1 MGLGF
6 FRAALI
12 LGLIFSLVDV
22 APAAQIKIATLAPE
36 GSDWMKTLRA
46 GSKEVAQKTQK
57 RVEFKFYPGGVMGN
71 DRAVLQKIRVGQ
83 LHGGAVTTGSL
94 AKFYSDAEIYKLP
107 LKFRSFQEVDY
118 VRKRMDPLILEGLER
133 GGMVSFGVVEGGFA
147 YVMTSKPILT
157 LDDLQNCK
165 VWLPED
171 DTIALETLKILG
183 IDPIPLSLGDV
194 RAGLQTG
201 LIDTVASPP
210 IGAIA
215 LQWHTQVKYLVNL
228 PFLYISGTL
237 AVNRKPFLKFSNED
251 QKVVREVMGRVSQQM
266 DRQNRD
272 SNIKAR
278 EALRQQGIQFIDLP
292 PATVQVLQVKAIEV
306 TGRLIEKGVLSRQV
320 VDLLEEYLKEYR
332 SQSGS

>member
-1 MGLGF
+1 MRGT
-6 FRAALI
+6 FRVALALALTLFLADAA
-12 LGLIFSLVDV
+12 
-22 APAAQIKIATLAPE
+22 AAARVKIATLAPE
-36 GSDWMKTLRA
+36 GTNWMKLMRA
-46 GSKEVAQKTQK
+46 GAEEVAQKTQK
-57 RVEFKFYPGGVMGN
+57 RVQFKFYPGGVMGN

-94 AKFYSDAEIYKLP
+94 AKFYPDAEIYKLP

-118 VRKRMDPLILEGLER
+118 VRRRMDPLILEGLEK
-133 GGMVSFGVVEGGFA
+133 GGMVSFGIVEGGFA
-147 YVMTSKPILT
+147 YVMTNKPVRT

-171 DTIALETLKILG
+171 DHIALETLKLLG

-237 AVNRKPFLKFSNED
+237 AVNRKPFLKWSTED
-251 QKVVREVMGRVSQQM
+251 RKIVRDVMGRVSQDM

-272 SNIKAR
+272 NNIKAL
-278 EALRQQGIQFIDLP
+278 EALRRQGSQFVDLTP
-292 PATVQVLQVKAIEV
+292 ETEQVLQVKATEV
-306 TGRLIEKGVLSRQV
+306 AGRLIEKGVLSRQI
-320 VDLLEEYLKEYR
+320 VDMLERYLKEHR